1 MTTEP
6 KPPQS
11 RGEPLYTVA
20 DLRRWA
26 RMLLANPNTDRYP
39 CYGHSTT
46 RIAQAAAFDA
56 LADGMSAIE
65 THDKL
70 HANKATAH
78 WLWVALS
85 RVAAGEDVE
94 QVMRDYGWERKP

>member
-6 KPPQS
+6 TP
-11 RGEPLYTVA
+11 YTVA

-56 LADGMSAIE
+56 LADGMEYAEQTTRLSAPD
-65 THDKL
+65 TD
-70 HANKATAH
+70 AYD
-78 WLWVALS
+78 VAYDFGRILS
-85 RVAAGEDVE
+85 GV
-94 QVMRDYGWERKP
+94 KPK

>member
-6 KPPQS
+6 TP
-11 RGEPLYTVA
+11 YTVA
-20 DLRRWA
+20 GLREWA
-26 RMLLANPNTDRYP
+26 
-39 CYGHSTT
+39 T
-46 RIAQAAAFDA
+46 RHRNFAKNGFNKNGSAEIYRAQAAAFDA
-56 LADGMSAIE
+56 LADGMPAIE

-85 RVAAGEDVE
+85 RAAAGEDVE
-94 QVMRDYGWERKP
+94 QVMRDYGWVRKP

>member
-6 KPPQS
+6 KP
-11 RGEPLYTVA
+11 YTVA
-20 DLRRWA
+20 DLRKWA
-26 RMLLANPNTDRYP
+26 NQYREFACRGYQEIDPAHAADAR
-39 CYGHSTT
+39 
-46 RIAQAAAFDA
+46 AQAAAFDA
-56 LADGMSAIE
+56 LADGMPAIE

-85 RVAAGEDVE
+85 RAAAGEDVE
-94 QVMRDYGWERKP
+94 QVMRDYGWVRKP